1 MQPSLLMLGDRES
14 KWMTSNPVREPFTTI
29 DDVIKLAQE
38 LLSRLSKMSEYK
50 HPLDIRRGVAKET
63 GKEVERMVDTRD
75 SREIKAGGRTYFVD
89 VETTREGNKYLKITE
104 SRFKGK
110 GNDRE
115 RVSIIVFPETVKEF
129 AEAISEMAAKL

>member
-1 MQPSLLMLGDRES
+1 MI
-14 KWMTSNPVREPFTTI
+14 SNPVREQFTTI

-50 HPLDIRRGVAKET
+50 HPLDIRRGVTKET
-63 GKEVERMVDTRD
+63 REEVESVIDARD

-89 VETTREGNKYLKITE
+89 VETTREGSKYLKITE

-110 GNDRE
+110 EKDRE
-115 RVSIIVFPETVKEF
+115 RVSIIIFPEYAKEF
-129 AEAISEMAAKL
+129 VEVISEMATKL